1 MEDVRKNLGDLRNG
15 YFKIVLRLND
25 IANKIVQD
33 EKMALK
39 HCDFL
44 ELVVRANQIV
54 KDVY

>member
-1 MEDVRKNLGDLRNG
+1 MEDVRKNLGDLRDG